1 MRRVSPLCAAF
12 CPACD
17 VCAGVPQSP
26 TLRRRAGNAKKR
38 RLKAQRSP
46 AAARKIL
53 PFGRSKLRCPT
64 CDGTG
69 SISLD
74 IQFLPDVEIVC
85 PDCGGSRYCRE
96 ASMVARE
103 RKDGVRQTLP
113 ALMEMSVEQ
122 AKEACQDLSLVQRRL
137 QTLCGFGLGYLTLGE
152 ATPSLSG
159 GEAQRLKLASEM
171 GKGQEDT
178 VFVFDE
184 PTIGLHPLDVQTLL
198 SVFQRL
204 IASGATVLVIE
215 HDLDLIRN
223 ADFVI
228 DMGPGG
234 GNDGGRI
241 VVSGTPEEVRRC
253 KQSVTGHYI

>member
-1 MRRVSPLCAAF
+1 MRIQYA
-12 CPACD
+12 D
-17 VCAGVPQSP
+17 P
-26 TLRRRAGNAKKR
+26 T
-38 RLKAQRSP
+38 QRSP
-46 AAARKIL
+46 AAAGKIL

-137 QTLCGFGLGYLTLGE
+137 QTLCGFGLGYLTLG
-152 ATPSLSG
+152 
-159 GEAQRLKLASEM
+159 
-171 GKGQEDT
+171 
-178 VFVFDE
+178 
-184 PTIGLHPLDVQTLL
+184 
-198 SVFQRL
+198 
-204 IASGATVLVIE
+204 
-215 HDLDLIRN
+215 
-223 ADFVI
+223 
-228 DMGPGG
+228 
-234 GNDGGRI
+234 
-241 VVSGTPEEVRRC
+241 
-253 KQSVTGHYI
+253 

>member
-1 MRRVSPLCAAF
+1 MCAA
-12 CPACD
+12 
-17 VCAGVPQSP
+17 QQEKP
-26 TLRRRAGNAKKR
+26 TLRRRAGNVGKH
-38 RLKAQRSP
+38 RLETQKSP
-46 AAARKIL
+46 AAAGKIL

-103 RKDGVRQTLP
+103 RKDGVR
-113 ALMEMSVEQ
+113 
-122 AKEACQDLSLVQRRL
+122 
-137 QTLCGFGLGYLTLGE
+137 
-152 ATPSLSG
+152 
-159 GEAQRLKLASEM
+159 
-171 GKGQEDT
+171 
-178 VFVFDE
+178 
-184 PTIGLHPLDVQTLL
+184 QTLL

>member
-1 MRRVSPLCAAF
+1 MNQQKNGVPEAIEVRGARVHNLKNVDVDVPLHKI
-12 CPACD
+12 
-17 VCAGVPQSP
+17 VGIAGVSGSGKSSLALGVLYAEGSRRYLEALS
-26 TLRRRAGNAKKR
+26 TYTRRRM
-38 RLKAQRSP
+38 
-46 AAARKIL
+46 
-53 PFGRSKLRCPT
+53 T
-64 CDGTG
+64 
-69 SISLD
+69 
-74 IQFLPDVEIVC
+74 
-85 PDCGGSRYCRE
+85 
-96 ASMVARE
+96 
-103 RKDGVRQTLP
+103 
-113 ALMEMSVEQ
+113 Q

-137 QTLCGFGLGYLTLGE
+137 QTLCSLGLGYLALGE

-159 GEAQRLKLASEM
+159 GETQRLKLASEM

-184 PTIGLHPLDVQTLL
+184 PTISLHPLDVQTLL

-223 ADFVI
+223 ADFMI

-253 KQSVTGHYI
+253 KQSVTGRYI